1 METIGENAFFG
12 CSGLTSV
19 TIPSSVTSIRQ
30 GAFFYCRKLT
40 EVTSLN
46 EEPPT
51 LGKYAFYG
59 CDIETV
65 YVPKGTAEKY
75 KAAAGWLEFSNIKE
89 IGTSTGIED
98 INGEKVTIR
107 ANGGALNISGAKD
120 GARVVVY
127 TMTGAKVGETRIAG
141 GTATIPTG
149 LRRGDIAIV
158 RISGTSVKV
167 MMQ

>member
-1 METIGENAFFG
+1 MVLSCIGTKAFGG
-12 CSGLTSV
+12 C
-19 TIPSSVTSIRQ
+19 TSI
-30 GAFFYCRKLT
+30 T
-40 EVTSLN
+40 EVTSN
-46 EEPPT
+46 IQTPFAIASSVFESTVEATAT
-51 LGKYAFYG
+51 LF
-59 CDIETV
+59 
-65 YVPKGTAEKY
+65 VPKGTAEKY
-75 KAAAGWLEFSNIKE
+75 KATASWLEFSNIKE

>member
-1 METIGENAFFG
+1 MLVMVMSCIGTKAFGG
-12 CSGLTSV
+12 C
-19 TIPSSVTSIRQ
+19 TSI
-30 GAFFYCRKLT
+30 T
-40 EVTSLN
+40 EVTSN
-46 EEPPT
+46 IQTPFAIASSVFESIVEATAT
-51 LGKYAFYG
+51 LF
-59 CDIETV
+59 
-65 YVPKGTAEKY
+65 VPKGTAEKY
-75 KAAAGWLEFSNIKE
+75 KAAEGWKEFSNIKE

-149 LRRGDIAIV
+149 LSRGDIAIV